1 MLLVVVLE
9 QLSVPRF
16 LRGLS
21 QDPVKPDHLSG
32 ESPSC
37 KTPAMLPST
46 LISLLTSQRKLV
58 FSLRIISLFRYYMII
73 EVVPHPTHRFHPH
86 SN

>member
-1 MLLVVVLE
+1 MVLVVGLE

-16 LRGLS
+16 LKGLS

-37 KTPAMLPST
+37 KIPAMLPST
-46 LISLLTSQRKLV
+46 LISLLTSQKKTDFLPEDNLS
-58 FSLRIISLFRYYMII
+58 F
-73 EVVPHPTHRFHPH
+73 
-86 SN
+86 